1 MNGSFGYFELVGE
14 QRFGLRQYPAEFT
27 EDSSNGSVLESLTL
41 RPEHKGMGV
50 FFGPDGLPVF
60 LQRAIRVN
68 RSPLMISVC
77 HVLEG
82 TQEFSVLS
90 VP

>member
-50 FFGPDGLPVF
+50 FFGPDGFPVF

-68 RSPLMISVC
+68 RSSLMAGFC
-77 HVLEG
+77 QGLKG
-82 TQEFSVLS
+82 NKEFSVLS